1 MLNTFSFPETRDGV
15 EVALV
20 EPDLLLVHRLLPVE
34 RRRDRLGSGPGDSAR
49 LPLAEAEAEAA
60 AAGVGGGVDWKLLLA
75 VGGKIIFAIEIVH
88 LGVQVPGQLEQTS
101 EEPCSGKEELQ
112 ISFIQHHPLTRAALR
127 TVGAYI
133 FLRNNFPWKK
143 VLFYP

>member
-49 LPLAEAEAEAA
+49 LPLAEAEAA

-75 VGGKIIFAIEIVH
+75 VGGKILFAIEIVH

-112 ISFIQHHPLTRAALR
+112 ISFIYNIIP
-127 TVGAYI
+127 
-133 FLRNNFPWKK
+133 
-143 VLFYP
+143 